1 MKGIIFDK
9 DGTLLKFD
17 SFWRPVTEH
26 AVEYILR
33 ERKAPPG
40 MKDRM
45 MEAAGL
51 DSGICGLIYR
61 GTYAQLSEAFQ
72 NVLEEGGMD
81 ADRMDELTLEAFR
94 NSMEAGKIIP
104 ACADMDEVFRR
115 LKESGVRL
123 FLVTTD
129 CREITGRCLDKLK
142 IRQYFDEIYTDDD
155 DRGHPKPD
163 PYLIQEIIKKYGMK
177 KEELVMV
184 GDTVTDMEFA
194 GNGGIK
200 AIGVA
205 DKEADRRILKRY
217 TETVIDNIGYLPE
230 IRERE
235 SREKGKST

>member
-9 DGTLLKFD
+9 DGTLLKFE

-26 AVEYILR
+26 AIEYTLR

-72 NVLEEGGMD
+72 NVLEEGGM
-81 ADRMDELTLEAFR
+81 
-94 NSMEAGKIIP
+94 
-104 ACADMDEVFRR
+104 
-115 LKESGVRL
+115 
-123 FLVTTD
+123 
-129 CREITGRCLDKLK
+129 
-142 IRQYFDEIYTDDD
+142 
-155 DRGHPKPD
+155 
-163 PYLIQEIIKKYGMK
+163 
-177 KEELVMV
+177 
-184 GDTVTDMEFA
+184 
-194 GNGGIK
+194 
-200 AIGVA
+200 
-205 DKEADRRILKRY
+205 EADRRILKRY
-217 TETVIDNIGYLPE
+217 TETVIDNIGNLPE

>member
-115 LKESGVRL
+115 LKESGVRI
-123 FLVTTD
+123 FLVTTENCSDFTDIHFVYYSYGDYRALD
-129 CREITGRCLDKLK
+129 CSLRAGPAGLQQPASGTKL
-142 IRQYFDEIYTDDD
+142 QAF
-155 DRGHPKPD
+155 
-163 PYLIQEIIKKYGMK
+163 M
-177 KEELVMV
+177 
-184 GDTVTDMEFA
+184 
-194 GNGGIK
+194 GN
-200 AIGVA
+200 
-205 DKEADRRILKRY
+205 R
-217 TETVIDNIGYLPE
+217 
-230 IRERE
+230 
-235 SREKGKST
+235 

>member
-72 NVLEEGGMD
+72 NVLEEGGRID
-81 ADRMDELTLEAFR
+81 A
-94 NSMEAGKIIP
+94 
-104 ACADMDEVFRR
+104 
-115 LKESGVRL
+115 
-123 FLVTTD
+123 
-129 CREITGRCLDKLK
+129 
-142 IRQYFDEIYTDDD
+142 
-155 DRGHPKPD
+155 
-163 PYLIQEIIKKYGMK
+163 
-177 KEELVMV
+177 
-184 GDTVTDMEFA
+184 
-194 GNGGIK
+194 GGISQQH
-200 AIGVA
+200 G
-205 DKEADRRILKRY
+205 
-217 TETVIDNIGYLPE
+217 G
-230 IRERE
+230 
-235 SREKGKST
+235 G

>member
-81 ADRMDELTLEAFR
+81 ADRMGSLGNVFPVMFFLVAALVSLTAMTRMVEEQRTAIGTLKALGYGDGVITWKYLSYAMAAAIGGSILGVLVGSVLIPWIIMNAYSTALYRGLSIYLMPLNMDQAILAVAASVCSTGIATMAAAYRELR
-94 NSMEAGKIIP
+94 SKP
-104 ACADMDEVFRR
+104 AQLMRP
-115 LKESGVRL
+115 KTPESGKR
-123 FLVTTD
+123 
-129 CREITGRCLDKLK
+129 
-142 IRQYFDEIYTDDD
+142 
-155 DRGHPKPD
+155 
-163 PYLIQEIIKKYGMK
+163 
-177 KEELVMV
+177 
-184 GDTVTDMEFA
+184 
-194 GNGGIK
+194 
-200 AIGVA
+200 VA
-205 DKEADRRILKRY
+205 
-217 TETVIDNIGYLPE
+217 
-230 IRERE
+230 
-235 SREKGKST
+235 